1 MKTLKEYILNEGR
14 TVDTI
19 KMTDE
24 MTNKVIEPEIYAYD
38 KESFDKLIDKIKN
51 NKEYFEDKGIYFA
64 QLKNKS
70 SWNILTSEEF
80 FVKIYNKQ
88 NDFFS
93 SDNHTYNY
101 YEIFNMMDNNEF
113 MVVVIVKK

>member
-1 MKTLKEYILNEGR
+1 MKDLKTYIIEGR

-24 MTNKVIEPEIYAYD
+24 LNNKVIEPEIYAYD

-51 NKEYFEDKGIYFA
+51 NQKYFEDKGIYFA

-70 SWNILTSEEF
+70 TWNILTSEEF

-88 NDFFS
+88 NDFFN
-93 SDNHTYNY
+93 SDNHTYSY
-101 YEIFNMMDNNEF
+101 DEIINMMDNNEF
-113 MVVVIVKK
+113 MVVVITKE